1 MKGVRIYELMAEA
14 TGADERTRAIAALAE
29 TALTLYLKRSWDE
42 AAESCRKILE
52 LNHGDEPARIL
63 MERCR
68 LMRENP
74 PPGDWSGV
82 HRIESK

>member
-1 MKGVRIYELMAEA
+1 VRIYELMAEA
-14 TGADERTRAIAALAE
+14 AGADERTRSIAALAE
-29 TALTLYLKRSWDE
+29 TALNLYLGRRWDE
-42 AAESCRKILE
+42 AAESCGKILE

-68 LMRENP
+68 LMLESP
-74 PPGDWSGV
+74 PPDDWNGV

>member
-1 MKGVRIYELMAEA
+1 VRIYELMAEA
-14 TGADERTRAIAALAE
+14 ASADERTRAIAALAE
-29 TALTLYLKRSWDE
+29 TALNLYLERRWDKAGE
-42 AAESCRKILE
+42 CCRKILE

-68 LMRENP
+68 LMLESP
-74 PPGDWSGV
+74 PPGDWNGI